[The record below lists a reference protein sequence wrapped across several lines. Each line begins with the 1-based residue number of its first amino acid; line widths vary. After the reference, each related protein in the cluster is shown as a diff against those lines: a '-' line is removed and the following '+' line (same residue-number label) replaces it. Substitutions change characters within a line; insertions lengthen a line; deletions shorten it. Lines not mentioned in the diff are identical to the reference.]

1 VDSNIGEETA
11 ELIRSRGGECIFVEA
26 DVSKGR
32 DVKKMVG
39 RAVEVYGRIDVMFNN
54 AGVGL
59 YKPLFETT
67 EEDWDRVIDV
77 NLKGAFLGCRS
88 AANQM
93 LKQGGGVIV
102 NTASE
107 IGLVGAKNYSAY
119 CASKGGI
126 IQLTRAL
133 AVELADGNIR
143 VNCLCP
149 GVTMT
154 SMLKRSMESTQN
166 PEERRRALEQGV
178 PLKRIADPNEIAR
191 GALFLASDDSSFMT
205 GSVMVMDGGAT
216 AG

>member
-1 VDSNIGEETA
+1 MKLKGKIALITGAASGIGRASALLFAEAGAKVVVVDVDSSIGEETA

-26 DVSKGR
+26 DVSKSR
-32 DVKKMVG
+32 DVEKMVE

-54 AGVGL
+54 AGIGL

-77 NLKGAFLGCRS
+77 NLKGAFLGCKS

-119 CASKGGI
+119 CASKGGV

-143 VNCLCP
+143 V
-149 GVTMT
+149 
-154 SMLKRSMESTQN
+154 K
-166 PEERRRALEQGV
+166 
-178 PLKRIADPNEIAR
+178 
-191 GALFLASDDSSFMT
+191 
-205 GSVMVMDGGAT
+205 
-216 AG
+216 